1 MLALVM
7 MVVAY
12 LVGSVSSAILVS
24 KYMGLTDPRTEG
36 SKNPGTSNV
45 LRISGKKAAIFV
57 LLGDVLKGFI
67 VVLLARLMGVSG
79 MGLGL
84 VALAAVVGHIFPL
97 YYSFKGGKGVATAF
111 GTVLVLSPWVGIVAF
126 VVWALVALISKYS
139 SLASLT
145 AVVLATILLL
155 FVHLNYFLPV
165 AVMAILIIWSHW
177 ENIQRLQNG
186 TENKF
191 QL

>member
-1 MLALVM
+1 MLVLVM

-12 LVGSVSSAILVS
+12 LLGSVSSAILVS
-24 KYMGLTDPRTEG
+24 KYMGLPDPRTEG
-36 SKNPGTSNV
+36 SKNPGASNV

-67 VVLLARLMGVSG
+67 VVLLARLMGASG

-84 VALAAVVGHIFPL
+84 IALAAVVGHIFPL

-145 AVVLATILLL
+145 SVVLATILLL
-155 FVHLNYFLPV
+155 FVHLNYFLPI
-165 AVMAILIIWSHW
+165 AVMAILIIWAHW
-177 ENIQRLQNG
+177 ENIQRLQSG